1 MEMGSIMMLT
11 QNKKLNIKRLMK
23 SFSHNYSHND
33 QSKAIEMVFL
43 QLKYPNTLLFITIAL
58 LQQQASINHI
68 NHPSELN
75 SEISLLSY
83 KRAVL
88 LLKLMKRNLS

>member
-23 SFSHNYSHND
+23 SFSHNYSHHD

-43 QLKYPNTLLFITIAL
+43 QLKYPKTLLFITIAL